1 MATRRTSHPMG
12 VAEGVRRQDRVKTR
26 QDPVRTRDLGA
37 TRVCDD
43 GMTLEHALG
52 VVAVVAL
59 LIYLVSALVWPHK
72 F

>member
-1 MATRRTSHPMG
+1 
-12 VAEGVRRQDRVKTR
+12 
-26 QDPVRTRDLGA
+26 
-37 TRVCDD
+37 
-43 GMTLEHALG
+43 MTLEHALG